1 MMDATGTGE
10 ENIILVT
17 TPSTRMTVE
26 GTKKLQCEVF
36 SVPLDSVSESPI
48 KINFLLAFPQ
58 EFGFNSFRLVLLL
71 EISLPM
77 KMLSCEDMRSFLLC
91 DRTPMAG
98 KQNHLVGAELR
109 TKHLPGIVKKSRTL
123 NTSHR
128 LHKTRLLLKLL
139 KPVSPDPVRPKT
151 NQLRKGFQINPVRRR
166 RRRRQRLNFTRSST
180 RCTRAR
186 VSSSSSRRPTR
197 GGERS
202 TTPGITV
209 VNIIN
214 MWG

>member
-10 ENIILVT
+10 GNIILVT

-77 KMLSCEDMRSFLLC
+77 KMLSCEDMRLFLLC

-128 LHKTRLLLKLL
+128 PHKTRLLLKLL
-139 KPVSPDPVRPKT
+139 KAGITGPGSPQDQPT
-151 NQLRKGFQINPVRRR
+151 AKGFPDKPCPTTTTTTTTSQLHSK
-166 RRRRQRLNFTRSST
+166 LN
-180 RCTRAR
+180 A
-186 VSSSSSRRPTR
+186 VH
-197 GGERS
+197 
-202 TTPGITV
+202 
-209 VNIIN
+209 
-214 MWG
+214 